1 MRRVRRLVGPITPE
15 QLRWVDSAVARDLA
29 VFVPVAGPCGYATT
43 PEHTHPAWSFV
54 VPFDDRGRVRIDGR
68 VVRARRGRLY
78 AYGPGV
84 PHTELVDGEPSRF
97 AAIFVTPRLLGRALR
112 DYGDVPLPAGRA
124 ESFAAPPEIVT
135 AVRDMMVEQSARLPG
150 HGAVLDAAAQRLVHL
165 ILRAVLGVRRRPDRV
180 PEREAIRR
188 AAELADGHVGEPLG
202 VGDLA
207 AAAGMS
213 PFHFA
218 REFKRETGQT
228 PREYLRRAR
237 LERAKRLLAGDARP
251 VTDVA
256 MECGFAS
263 ASHLATAFRR
273 AFRMA
278 PSRYRAMLRPPRR
291 APRRA

>member
-1 MRRVRRLVGPITPE
+1 MRRLRRLVGPITPE

-68 VVRARRGRLY
+68 LVRARGGRLY

-97 AAIFVTPRLLGRALR
+97 AAIFVAPRMLRRALR
-112 DYGDVPLPAGRA
+112 DHGEAVLPPGRA
-124 ESFAAPPEIVT
+124 ESFAAPVEIVA
-135 AVRDMMVEQSARLPG
+135 AVRAMLVEQSARLPG
-150 HGAVLDAAAQRLVHL
+150 HAAVLDALGQRLLHL
-165 ILRAVLGVRRRPDRV
+165 ILRAVLGVKGRPERV

-188 AAELADGHVGEPLG
+188 AVELADGHTGEPLT
-202 VGDLA
+202 VGALA
-207 AAAGMS
+207 AAVGMS
-213 PFHFA
+213 PFHFS
-218 REFKRETGQT
+218 REFKQETGRA
-228 PREYLRRAR
+228 PLAHLRGAR
-237 LERAKRLLAGDARP
+237 LERAKRLLAGDERP
-251 VTDVA
+251 VTAIA

-273 AFRMA
+273 AYRMA
-278 PSRYRAMLRPPRR
+278 PSRYRAMLRRSQRR
-291 APRRA
+291 GRV

>member
-1 MRRVRRLVGPITPE
+1 MRRVRRLVGEISPE
-15 QLRWVDSAVARDLA
+15 QLRYVDWALGRDVG

-68 VVRARRGRLY
+68 LVRARAGRLY

-97 AAIFVTPRLLGRALR
+97 AAVFVAPRLLRRALR
-112 DYGDVPLPAGRA
+112 DYGDVALPAGRA

-135 AVRDMMVEQSARLPG
+135 VVREMLVEQSARLPG
-150 HGAVLDAAAQRLVHL
+150 HGALLDAAAQRLVHL
-165 ILRAVLGVRRRPDRV
+165 ILRAVLGVRRRTERV
-180 PEREAIRR
+180 PERAAILR
-188 AAELADGHVGEPLG
+188 AVELADGHAGEPLG

-218 REFKRETGQT
+218 REFKRETGRA
-228 PREYLRRAR
+228 PRDYLRRAR

-251 VTDVA
+251 ITDVA

-278 PSRYRAMLRPPRR
+278 PSRYRAMLRRPRR
-291 APRRA
+291 A